1 MIAAI
6 VLAAGTSDRM
16 GKPKAAL
23 AFRGTTFLGA
33 ILDATRALGLAKRV
47 VVVGP
52 DANNLLGINEL
63 SDVDVIRNNDLTT
76 GPIGSIR
83 LAIRELLNH
92 PVEGLLVWHV
102 DRPHISLA
110 TIQALLDRFRAGD
123 AAIVIPTYEGRRG
136 HPVIFSRAVFD
147 ELLRAPDREGA
158 RRVVRADPARVAEV
172 AVGDRAVLEDINSP
186 EAYRELLRQSDSPG

>member
-6 VLAAGTSDRM
+6 VLAAGTSERM

-33 ILDATRALGLAKRV
+33 ILDAARALGLARRV

-52 DANNLLGINEL
+52 DADNLLGINDL
-63 SDVDVIRNNDLTT
+63 SDVDVIRNDDPAT

-147 ELLRAPDREGA
+147 ELLRAPDSEGA

-172 AVGDRAVLEDINSP
+172 PVGDRAVLEDINSP
-186 EAYRELLRQSDSPG
+186 EAYQELLRRSDSPG